1 MVKLLLGWKKSQ
13 MNNIQKVNMPHF
25 QIKLVEG
32 KTEEQKQ
39 QLAQEVVKAAQKVIG
54 YGEESYSVTIEDFSR
69 DAWQHEIYP
78 KDIMERKDIL
88 YKEPGYKM

>member
-1 MVKLLLGWKKSQ
+1 
-13 MNNIQKVNMPHF
+13 MPHF

-39 QLAQEVVKAAQKVIG
+39 KLAQEVVKAAQKVIG

-69 DAWQHEIYP
+69 DAWKNKVYP
-78 KDIMERKDIL
+78 KDIIGRKDIL